1 MSLKG
6 ENVLIQDRVHGQN
19 QKSFLYLTVDIIK
32 SIHKFQEYGNKSYY

>member
-19 QKSFLYLTVDIIK
+19 QKSFFVFNRRY
-32 SIHKFQEYGNKSYY
+32 N

>member
-19 QKSFLYLTVDIIK
+19 QKSFLYITVNIIK
-32 SIHKFQEYGNKSYY
+32 STRKF